1 MLTLQELRKYL
12 EKEREDLTNLKEKND
27 LTDEGKGQLHMINA
41 IFEQMG
47 WEMQKEEN
55 AAVNNESDEIQEG
68 NP

>member
-68 NP
+68 DP